1 MLRYCLIFLACLA
14 NAAFVCGQSLQLK
27 WKSDTLLRVPESV
40 YFDEKSDILYVSNI
54 NGKSNEKDGNGF
66 ISQLSKD
73 GKIVK
78 LQWATGLDAP
88 KGMGVRNG
96 SMYVADLTRLVE
108 IDLSSGQLSKVY
120 EIEGAQF
127 LNDVTVDANGDVYV
141 SDSATGK
148 IHVLSNNRL
157 GLYFESKDFKRV
169 NGLLALPEGL
179 YVADAGSGINYKLSK
194 QKVLTK
200 YTETAPGADGIVDAG
215 AKSFV
220 VSSWG
225 GEIYF
230 VDENA
235 KATKLL
241 DTKEQKLNSADID
254 YNRKE
259 QVIYVPTFYGNAV
272 MAYALEGVKKEKEAG
287 AKKQPGKEKKAKQKR

>member
-1 MLRYCLIFLACLA
+1 
-14 NAAFVCGQSLQLK
+14 
-27 WKSDTLLRVPESV
+27 
-40 YFDEKSDILYVSNI
+40 
-54 NGKSNEKDGNGF
+54 
-66 ISQLSKD
+66 
-73 GKIVK
+73 
-78 LQWATGLDAP
+78 
-88 KGMGVRNG
+88 
-96 SMYVADLTRLVE
+96 
-108 IDLSSGQLSKVY
+108 
-120 EIEGAQF
+120 
-127 LNDVTVDANGDVYV
+127 
-141 SDSATGK
+141 
-148 IHVLSNNRL
+148 
-157 GLYFESKDFKRV
+157 
-169 NGLLALPEGL
+169 LLALPEGL

-215 AKSFV
+215 AKCFV